1 MTEEIK
7 EKAAEKAMEF
17 IKETGLLDKD
27 ALLAMACAI
36 MFMEGFEFG
45 FEFDGTNDELRDA
58 IGKESRRALEEKQPN
73 ILTESPLLALLLA
86 GAHTRG
92 AKMGFKEF
100 EKIGIDTDE
109 NGNIVGISQ
118 QEKPAETKDIVYI
131 RKDEDGTPVGVAV
144 QTADERFEI
153 ALKDIDNGREMTW
166 DDALK
171 FKLPT
176 KKQAAI
182 ICAYLDDIN
191 AKLKEASGEPLD
203 KWYWTSSE
211 YGAYTA
217 WFYTGSYGILYGN
230 SKYGTR
236 SVRPVLA
243 F

>member
-1 MTEEIK
+1 MKKLIAILALSLSLILCLTVCGSKMPYDLSGTASVELHAYDNDSTEPFAKIVVDGEDVATIVEMFNSLKLK
-7 EKAAEKAMEF
+7 EMKYTEPSINGYDF
-17 IKETGLLDKD
+17 WFKD
-27 ALLAMACAI
+27 ADGNELL
-36 MFMEGFEFG
+36 
-45 FEFDGTNDELRDA
+45 
-58 IGKESRRALEEKQPN
+58 
-73 ILTESPLLALLLA
+73 
-86 GAHTRG
+86 
-92 AKMGFKEF
+92 
-100 EKIGIDTDE
+100 DE

-131 RKDEDGTPVGVAV
+131 RKDEDGAPVGVAV

-166 DDALK
+166 DDAMK

-191 AKLKEASGEPLD
+191 AKLKEAGGEPLD

-211 YGAYTA
+211 SSADGA
-217 WFYTGSYGILYGN
+217 WFYTGYTGTLYGN
-230 SKYGTR
+230 SKNFTR